1 MLHAAAEILITITL
15 SHQWKFST
23 DVLCL
28 LGNHEVTLGGIKKK
42 KNPIPSQN
50 QREVIT
56 GGNDEPPAMRTTDT
70 PV

>member
-28 LGNHEVTLGGIKKK
+28 LGNYEVTLGGIKK